1 MKTSKHS
8 ITIAVLSFLAAMN
21 SASGHDADLRSDG
34 WIAHVDGSRLEICN
48 WSSAAPAAGQSMQIL
63 RMSFITP
70 NKGPV
75 RQQFSPG
82 GTAKVTAAS
91 AEEGCITAE
100 LITGSAKRSD
110 HARVVADR
118 TSPQ

>member
-1 MKTSKHS
+1 MKASRHS
-8 ITIAVLSFLAAMN
+8 ITIAVLSFLAAMHLA
-21 SASGHDADLRSDG
+21 SAHDADLRNDG
-34 WIAHVDGSRLEICN
+34 WISHVDGNRLEICN
-48 WSSAAPAAGQSMQIL
+48 WSSAPAAGQSMQIL
-63 RMSFITP
+63 RTSFITP